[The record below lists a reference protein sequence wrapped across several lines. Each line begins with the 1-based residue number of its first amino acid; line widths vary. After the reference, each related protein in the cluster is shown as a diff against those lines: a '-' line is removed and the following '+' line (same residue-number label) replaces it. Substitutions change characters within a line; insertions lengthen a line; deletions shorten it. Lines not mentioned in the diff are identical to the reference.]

1 MKNIDGYLIETHPDL
16 FENLRILIDYLYEVI
31 SYESEVKKLKEH
43 PIKDW
48 HQYLYSEIYYDMIN
62 MAQLMMNDK
71 EITELFDDFKNS
83 KNIKLKKLVSTTK
96 SLSDEIVE
104 NYVDSEFKLSYQ
116 KKYASTSKNIDRN
129 EMKNIRFLK
138 NF

>member
-1 MKNIDGYLIETHPDL
+1 MKNIDGYSIETHPDL
-16 FENLRILIDYLYEVI
+16 FEKLRILIGYLYEVI

-48 HQYLYSEIYYDMIN
+48 HQYLFSDTYHDMIN

-83 KNIKLKKLVSTTK
+83 KNIKLKKLVSITK

-104 NYVDSEFKLSYQ
+104 CYVDSEFNLIYQ
-116 KKYASTSKNIDRN
+116 KKYAITTKNIDRN

>member
-16 FENLRILIDYLYEVI
+16 FEKLKGLIDCLDEVI
-31 SYESEVKKLKEH
+31 SCESEVKKLKEH
-43 PIKDW
+43 PIKEW
-48 HQYLYSEIYYDMIN
+48 YQYLYSDIYYDTIN

-83 KNIKLKKLVSTTK
+83 KNIKLKKLVSMTK

-104 NYVDSEFKLSYQ
+104 CYVESEFKMSYQ
-116 KKYASTSKNIDRN
+116 KKYTSTSKNIDRN
-129 EMKNIRFLK
+129 EMRNIRFLK

>member
-1 MKNIDGYLIETHPDL
+1 MKNIDGYLIETHPNL
-16 FENLRILIDYLYEVI
+16 FEKLRILIGYLDEVI

-48 HQYLYSEIYYDMIN
+48 HQYLFSDIYHDMIN

-83 KNIKLKKLVSTTK
+83 KNIKLKKLVSITK

-104 NYVDSEFKLSYQ
+104 CYVDSEFKLSYQ